1 MPMHE
6 ARSLAGC
13 SRCSRAVI
21 DNVYTNVYTQ
31 TIEEKDMA
39 PTSTAA
45 RARVQVVRWGNSQ
58 AVRLPKEILKQ
69 ARLREG
75 DELTVRVEN
84 GRIALEPTE
93 PEITLEKLV
102 AGITPRNRHREQD
115 WGRPI
120 GHEVW

>member
-1 MPMHE
+1 MKRVHCRGAP
-6 ARSLAGC
+6 G
-13 SRCSRAVI
+13 AVI
-21 DNVYTNVYTQ
+21 DNVYTNVYTKI
-31 TIEEKDMA
+31 IEEKDMA
-39 PTSTAA
+39 TTSTAA

-69 ARLREG
+69 AHLREG

-102 AGITPRNRHREQD
+102 AGITP
-115 WGRPI
+115 
-120 GHEVW
+120 